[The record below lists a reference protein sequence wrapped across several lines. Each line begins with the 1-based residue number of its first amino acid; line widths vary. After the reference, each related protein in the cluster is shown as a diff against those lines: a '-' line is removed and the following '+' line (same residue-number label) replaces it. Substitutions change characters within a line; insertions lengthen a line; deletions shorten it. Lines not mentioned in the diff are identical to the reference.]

1 MTIKDK
7 NIMGSGGF
15 WHRSEAAYLEQ

>member
-7 NIMGSGGF
+7 NSNNI
-15 WHRSEAAYLEQ
+15 

>member
-7 NIMGSGGF
+7 N
-15 WHRSEAAYLEQ
+15 L